1 MSKRIDIDKMSLEV
15 VRMLNAY
22 QDVTI
27 DIMTRAVKETAKETV
42 QELNL
47 TSPEGAT
54 GDYKKSWAYK
64 RDRTLK
70 GSRRFDMVVYS
81 KKPDYRLTH
90 LLEKGHAKVNGG
102 RVQGKP
108 HIAPAEKNAI
118 ARLETKIKRYIR
130 EVKEE

>member
-1 MSKRIDIDKMSLEV
+1 MARRIDIDKMSLEV
-15 VRMLNAY
+15 VRTLKAY

-27 DIMTRAVKETAKETV
+27 DIMTKAVKETAKETV
-42 QELNL
+42 QELNV

-64 RDRTLK
+64 RDRSLK
-70 GSRRFDMVVYS
+70 GNRRFDMVVYS